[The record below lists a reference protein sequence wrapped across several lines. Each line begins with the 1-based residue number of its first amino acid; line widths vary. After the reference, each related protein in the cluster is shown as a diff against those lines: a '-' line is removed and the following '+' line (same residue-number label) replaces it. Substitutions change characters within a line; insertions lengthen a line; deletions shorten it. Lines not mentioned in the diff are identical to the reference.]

1 MPIRVAALCGL
12 AAPVVFV
19 VGIVLGDLAQPDPF
33 DPAHDDI
40 SHLGAQTAS
49 SPWLYNQIGANLTGL
64 LVIGLGLGL
73 WSALGRGWAARL
85 GSAGLMVVGVGM
97 VLDGFLRLDC
107 RGGIDVPCENLSWH
121 ARAHKVESGITGA
134 ALLLTPVV
142 LAFAFRARPGWRSA
156 WVPTLLAVPADHR
169 RERRFASI
177 GQGAASRAGSVAWF
191 LWIGFVAIRLW
202 RATTSTG
209 RARGRYRAGVTAVAP
224 DTRRALVES
233 LVERYPDVPPEAV
246 LKEDL
251 LRTGIAFD
259 DAALSDNLD
268 GEVKPKSYFIFSFDQ
283 KPLTELGEAALRR
296 PPEEVALTGGPFG
309 LRRTIVSVRVNPGSP
324 YRVGRGDDGA
334 LALSLEGRGIA
345 DVGLPPMPEYYRH
358 TLAGGKTVMETAPT
372 IQWGYLIYLTVLR
385 LCQYFGAHEECGFC
399 DINHNWRQHKKAGRP
414 YTGVKPVEDVL
425 EALALIDRYDTE
437 RTSKAYTLT
446 GGSVTSTVDGL
457 AEADFYGRYAQAI
470 EERFPGR
477 WIGKVV
483 AQALPKADVQRFK
496 DYGIAIYHPN
506 YEVWDKRLFTLI
518 SPGKER
524 YVGREEWHR
533 RILDAAE
540 VFGPRHVIPNF
551 VAGVEMAKPHGFGTI
566 DEAIASTT
574 EGLDWFMSRGITPR
588 FTTWCPEPTT
598 PLGQANPDGAPLE
611 YHIRLLHAYRDA
623 LGRHGLR
630 PPPGYGVAGAGN
642 AVFSVSSFMDT
653 LDPDEVTV
661 EEAVPA

>member
-1 MPIRVAALCGL
+1 MPARVAALCGL

-19 VGIVLGDLAQPDPF
+19 GLVLGDLAQPDPF

-107 RGGIDVPCENLSWH
+107 QGGIDVPCENLSWH

-134 ALLLTPVV
+134 VLLLTPVV
-142 LAFAFRARPGWRSA
+142 LAFAFRARTSWRSA
-156 WVPTLLAVPADHR
+156 WVPTLLAVPAIIVASAA
-169 RERRFASI
+169 FASI

-191 LWIGFVAIRLW
+191 LWIGFVAVRLW
-202 RATTSTG
+202 RATTSPGAPAADTVQ
-209 RARGRYRAGVTAVAP
+209 GVTAVAP
-224 DTRRALVES
+224 DTRRSLVES

-259 DAALSDNLD
+259 DTALSDNLD

-324 YRVGRGDDGA
+324 YRIGLRDDGT
-334 LALSLEGRGIA
+334 LGLSLEGGPLA
-345 DVGLPPMPEYYRH
+345 DVTLPPMPEYYRH

-372 IQWGYLIYLTVLR
+372 MQWGYLIYLTVLR

-425 EALALIDRYDTE
+425 EALALIDRYDTA
-437 RTSKAYTLT
+437 RASKAYTLT

-483 AQALPKADVQRFK
+483 AQALPRADVQRYK
-496 DYGIAIYHPN
+496 DYGITIYHPN
-506 YEVWDKRLFTLI
+506 YEVWDKRLFEII

-533 RILDAAE
+533 RIFDAAE
-540 VFGPRHVIPNF
+540 VFGARYVIPNF
-551 VAGVEMAKPHGFGTI
+551 VAGVEMAEPFGFKTV

-574 EGLDWFMSRGITPR
+574 EGLDFFMSRGITPR

-598 PLGQANPDGAPLE
+598 PLGRDNPNGAPLE
-611 YHIRLLHAYRDA
+611 YHIRLLEAYRETLDK
-623 LGRHGLR
+623 HGLK
-630 PPPGYGVAGAGN
+630 PPPGYGIAGPGK

-661 EEAVPA
+661 EEAVPT